1 MNKYRP
7 PSVINSSKP
16 YNIDVLTSYLED
28 PFVWKDKEPASIKAE
43 ERRRRR
49 GYSCV
54 EKLRAFRIAKTHF
67 SEHAFLTSDFFN
79 IGSLTCKLFPLL
91 KIVAFPFFV
100 GRTTLLSLVF
110 FLINL
115 SQSPQHPFSYHL
127 ESFHVF
133 IRQTFVEKESYQQ
146 QLIRVIFNSSL
157 IKSEEWKR
165 SGLFHQENKKKKMH
179 V

>member
-1 MNKYRP
+1 MNKYR
-7 PSVINSSKP
+7 SVINSSKP
-16 YNIDVLTSYLED
+16 YNVDVLTSYLED

-79 IGSLTCKLFPLL
+79 IGSLTCKFFPLL

-110 FLINL
+110 FWSTWANHLNIPSHSTLNL
-115 SQSPQHPFSYHL
+115 S
-127 ESFHVF
+127 
-133 IRQTFVEKESYQQ
+133 T
-146 QLIRVIFNSSL
+146 SL
-157 IKSEEWKR
+157 SDRLLSKKIMIPATVD
-165 SGLFHQENKKKKMH
+165 SGYF
-179 V
+179 